1 MNGAT
6 FGALATAKT
15 LLDAGFEDRHAESAA
30 GVVCDSRAGLAT
42 KADLDAA
49 VSGLESRLEAKIE
62 RGASRTLLAVIA
74 VGGIVV
80 TAIIASAFAVIDRL
94 P

>member
-6 FGALATAKT
+6 FGALAAART
-15 LLDAGFEDRHAESAA
+15 LRDAGFEGRQAEAVA
-30 GVVCDSRAGLAT
+30 GVVCDGRAGLAT
-42 KADLDAA
+42 EADLDTA
-49 VSGLESRLEAKIE
+49 VSGLASRLAARIE
-62 RGASRTLLAVIA
+62 RGASRTLLAVIS